1 MRRKPDNSPTN
12 RPFDTTPRSVDKEEN
27 VSIDDEG
34 TDRSLEALE
43 MLMSA
48 QERMKG
54 IVECASAL
62 NRLMAEAADKDNMPF
77 PIPLL
82 PAGFTKGMQMA
93 SALSTQMP
101 KGMARVKESEMAPPQ
116 ANLSNAEAYLR
127 LEGLIQ
133 TRGFITNEDLR
144 EVLSLSSIQA
154 TFRLKQ
160 WLADRYVVQRGQRR
174 GARYVAGPRWPPK
187 S

>member
-1 MRRKPDNSPTN
+1 MSRKTQNSPNN
-12 RPFDTTPRSVDKEEN
+12 RPFDTASPGVQREPN

-82 PAGFTKGMQMA
+82 PAGFTKGMQMGA
-93 SALSTQMP
+93 TLSTAAP
-101 KGMARVKESEMAPPQ
+101 KGMALVKESEPSSPQ
-116 ANLSNAEAYLR
+116 GPASNGEAYLR

-133 TRGFITNEDLR
+133 TRGFITNEDVR
-144 EVLSLSSIQA
+144 EVLSLSSIKA

-160 WLADRYVVQRGQRR
+160 WLAERYIVQRGQRR